1 MDAHE
6 EGAISDIAAFAIMT
20 IGLIYIQ
27 VRYRGEKLDSF
38 FKFVIY
44 IFPLSYLLLAIG
56 GACFLAEIDESRE
69 LSRMIHSITIPIC
82 DILMSGAEIMI
93 ATEMQIMKNKI

>member
-1 MDAHE
+1 
-6 EGAISDIAAFAIMT
+6 
-20 IGLIYIQ
+20 
-27 VRYRGEKLDSF
+27 VRYRGDKLDRF

-56 GACFLAEIDESRE
+56 GACFLAEIDESRKFE
-69 LSRMIHSITIPIC
+69 LSRMIYSITIPIC
-82 DILMSGAEIMI
+82 DILMTGAEIMI